1 MKKIFGG
8 LCLGAI
14 LIVALGP
21 QVALILDIFWWFF
34 TDHNLIITWTNDKIF
49 CLVLYC
55 ILISFPIVCGVLHI
69 IDNYSGERD

>member
-21 QVALILDIFWWFF
+21 QAALILDIFWWFF
-34 TDHNLIITWTNDKIF
+34 TDHNLIINWTNNKVF
-49 CLVLYC
+49 CLVLYSVLVSLPLAC
-55 ILISFPIVCGVLHI
+55 SILYIL
-69 IDNYSGERD
+69 DNYSGERD